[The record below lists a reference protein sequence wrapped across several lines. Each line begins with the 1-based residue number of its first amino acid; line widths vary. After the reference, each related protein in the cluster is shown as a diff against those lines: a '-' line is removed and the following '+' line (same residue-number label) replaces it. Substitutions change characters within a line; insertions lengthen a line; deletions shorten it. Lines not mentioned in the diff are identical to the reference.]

1 MKLSSKQVQQKLDTA
16 AKLGSLS
23 LANAGL
29 SKLPPALWELH
40 KVGCMVFTRLFVWC
54 NSHELTVHVSGVQL
68 RVLDVSF
75 NKLPALPS
83 DLCSLARL
91 VKLQLGNNK
100 LTALPDL
107 DKLTKL
113 TTVMRVLGCC
123 AELSCFVL
131 LTCFAHHALVAIASL
146 S

>member
-1 MKLSSKQVQQKLDTA
+1 M
-16 AKLGSLS
+16 
-23 LANAGL
+23 
-29 SKLPPALWELH
+29 H
-40 KVGCMVFTRLFVWC
+40 I
-54 NSHELTVHVSGVQL
+54 SGVQL

-113 TTVMRVLGCC
+113 TTVMSVLGRC
-123 AELSCFVL
+123 AELEL
-131 LTCFAHHALVAIASL
+131 ALCCSL
-146 S
+146 ALHTNRWLQSPA